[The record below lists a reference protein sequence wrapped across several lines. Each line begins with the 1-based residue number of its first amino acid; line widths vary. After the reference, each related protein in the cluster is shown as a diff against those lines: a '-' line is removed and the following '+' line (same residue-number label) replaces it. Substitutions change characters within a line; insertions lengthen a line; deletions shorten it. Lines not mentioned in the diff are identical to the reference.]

1 MINTF
6 IRAVDPAKAYRLI
19 NHGPATLVSARHEGT
34 ENVMAASWVC
44 ALDYAPPRLTVV
56 LDKAAFTRQLIEQS
70 RCFVIQVPVASQA
83 SLVYQL
89 GSHSKYTDPDKL
101 KHSGVSLFNM
111 PETNAPLVSG
121 CAAWLYCEL
130 IPEEHNHQN
139 YDLFIGEIK
148 AAWADSRVF
157 RDGHWLF
164 EHLPADW
171 RSLHY
176 IAGGHFYTTGDVL
189 EIPGVTALTP
199 GAPQG

>member
-1 MINTF
+1 MNEYIK
-6 IRAVDPAKAYRLI
+6 AVDLAKAYRLI
-19 NHGPATLVSARHEGT
+19 NHGPAILVSGRHEGT
-34 ENVMAASWVC
+34 ENVMSVSWVC
-44 ALDYAPPRLTVV
+44 ALDYQPARLTVV
-56 LDKAAFTRQLIEQS
+56 LDKAAFTRQLIEKS
-70 RCFVIQVPVASQA
+70 RSFVIQVPVASQA

-89 GSHSKYTDPDKL
+89 GTRSMFSEPDKL
-101 KHSGVSLFNM
+101 AESGVSLFTL
-111 PETNAPLVSG
+111 PGLDAPLVSG

-130 IPEEHNHQN
+130 IPEEHNQQA

-157 RDGHWLF
+157 RDGHWQF
-164 EHLPADW
+164 EHLPMEW

-189 EIPGVTALTP
+189 DIPGAPALTP

>member
-1 MINTF
+1 MNEYIK
-6 IRAVDPAKAYRLI
+6 AVDLAKAYRLI

-34 ENVMAASWVC
+34 ENVMSASWVC
-44 ALDYAPPRLTVV
+44 ALDYQPARLTVV
-56 LDKAAFTRQLIEQS
+56 LDKAAFTRQLIEKS
-70 RCFVIQVPVASQA
+70 RSFVIQVPVASQA

-89 GSHSKYTDPDKL
+89 GTCSMFSEPDKL
-101 KHSGVSLFNM
+101 AESGVSLFTL
-111 PETNAPLVSG
+111 PGLDAPLVSG

-130 IPEEHNHQN
+130 IPEEHNQKA

-157 RDGHWLF
+157 RDGHWQF
-164 EHLPADW
+164 EHLPAEW

-189 EIPGVTALTP
+189 DIPGAPALTP